1 MSHPCRRRIPD
12 APAIDP
18 PETALDERDLIE
30 RARDGHPAA
39 QRALYD
45 ENVGRV
51 MRVVERMTGDR
62 AMAEDVV
69 QDTFVRAFGS
79 LERFEGRARFSTW
92 LHSIAMSTCLNALRK
107 RGRTRDHEQPV
118 ESFEAFDPGRDDPDG
133 ALRLALHRAID
144 TLGEDMR
151 ATFVMHDLEGYT
163 HPEIA
168 EALGVEVGTS
178 KARLSRARAKLR
190 DVLIDGDTL
199 GARSAGGGRQR

>member
-1 MSHPCRRRIPD
+1 MEEH
-12 APAIDP
+12 
-18 PETALDERDLIE
+18 DLIE
-30 RARDGHPAA
+30 RARRGHPAA
-39 QRALYD
+39 ERELY
-45 ENVGRV
+45 ERHVGRV
-51 MRVVERMTGDR
+51 MRMAQRMTGDA

-79 LERFEGRARFSTW
+79 LDRFEGRARFSTW
-92 LHSIAMSTCLNALRK
+92 LHAIAMSTCLNALRK

-118 ESFEAFDPGRDDPDG
+118 EAFDGFDRGRDDPDG

-144 TLGEDMR
+144 GLNDDMR
-151 ATFVMHDLEGYT
+151 ATFVMHDLEGFT

-190 DVLIDGDTL
+190 EVLVDESPRRAR
-199 GARSAGGGRQR
+199 GAQP

>member
-1 MSHPCRRRIPD
+1 MPPTHPD

-39 QRALYD
+39 ERALYD
-45 ENVGRV
+45 QHVGRV
-51 MRVVERMTGDR
+51 MRMAQRMTGDT

-69 QDTFVRAFGS
+69 QDTFVRAFAS
-79 LERFEGRARFSTW
+79 LDRFEHRARFSTW

-107 RGRTRDHEQPV
+107 RGRTRDHEHAMETYDAVDAGQ
-118 ESFEAFDPGRDDPDG
+118 DDPDA

-144 TLGEDMR
+144 GLNDEMR
-151 ATFVMHDLEGYT
+151 ATFVLYDLEGYT

-168 EALGVEVGTS
+168 AVLGVEVGTS

-190 DVLIDGDTL
+190 EVLVDHDAR
-199 GARSAGGGRQR
+199 GAHRARGGRS

>member
-1 MSHPCRRRIPD
+1 M
-12 APAIDP
+12 
-18 PETALDERDLIE
+18 DELDLIE
-30 RARDGHPAA
+30 RARTGQPSAE
-39 QRALYD
+39 RELY
-45 ENVGRV
+45 ELHVGRV
-51 MRVVERMTGDR
+51 MRMAERMTGDR

-79 LERFEGRARFSTW
+79 LSNFEGRSKFSTW

-118 ESFEAFDPGRDDPDG
+118 EAYDAFDPGRDDPDG

-151 ATFVMHDLEGYT
+151 ATFVMHDLEGFT

-168 EALGVEVGTS
+168 AICGVEVGTS
-178 KARLSRARAKLR
+178 KARLSRARARLR
-190 DVLIDGDTL
+190 DVLTDAFPNRAE
-199 GARSAGGGRQR
+199 GAQP

>member
-1 MSHPCRRRIPD
+1 VSHPSRRRRPQ
-12 APAIDP
+12 ASAIDP
-18 PETALDERDLIE
+18 PEILLDEHDLIE
-30 RARDGHPAA
+30 RARTGQPSAERD
-39 QRALYD
+39 LY
-45 ENVGRV
+45 ELHVGRV
-51 MRVVERMTGDR
+51 MRMAERMTGDQ

-79 LERFEGRARFSTW
+79 LSSFEGRSKFSTW

-118 ESFEAFDPGRDDPDG
+118 EAYDAFDPGCDDPDG

-151 ATFVMHDLEGYT
+151 ATFVMHDLEGFT

-168 EALGVEVGTS
+168 AICGVEVGTS
-178 KARLSRARAKLR
+178 KARLSRARARLR
-190 DVLIDGDTL
+190 DVLTDAFPNRAE
-199 GARSAGGGRQR
+199 GAQP